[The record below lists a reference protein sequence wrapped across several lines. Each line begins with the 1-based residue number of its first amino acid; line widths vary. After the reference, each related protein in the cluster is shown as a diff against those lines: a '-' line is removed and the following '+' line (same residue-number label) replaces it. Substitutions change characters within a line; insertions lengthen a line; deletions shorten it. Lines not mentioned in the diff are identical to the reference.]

1 MLQKTLLIGLIAF
14 IFLLFLQPVSSSDL
28 FHHLI
33 TGQDILSTQ
42 RLPYTD
48 THSYTAFGKP
58 WVAHSWGA
66 ALLFTLT
73 YLLTGYAGLSVLFA
87 LIGTAASLFLF
98 LILRKRNVPPLLSY
112 TLTLLAASI
121 ISLRW
126 PGRPELL
133 GPLFLVAS
141 VYLLTKAGKI
151 KWWLIPF
158 FWIWGILYGSSAFLG
173 IATVL
178 LFIVTTKQFS
188 KTNFLILLGSVTASM
203 LNGYGSASF
212 FYIFQIPAIAPHVG
226 EWSPILSTMN
236 PQIPEL
242 VLFYQYPVILY
253 VLFTVFCMATLL
265 TQSFSKYKQIPNIFF
280 YLLLSLSLF
289 SPYYTSRF
297 FNLAPLI
304 SLPIIGFLLTKSS
317 VRIQR
322 TSIAVILLLSCVG
335 IFARFS
341 IFPVGIGL
349 ARNSFPTNV
358 AAFLVEKNLS
368 GNVYATQELGGYLAF
383 TNPQIKVFS
392 DTRDDLYQ
400 PLGIFDELQEVSE
413 GTIPLAAL
421 LSKYKTD
428 IIVADLQNG
437 QSFAP
442 LLYSPSWSLVFITDG
457 FMVLTTSDITS
468 KQNLI
473 TYHSLDP
480 LRIPP
485 AKPGQIKEAEK
496 ELRSIIRSS
505 PTSTENTVRLIEL
518 LLAQGKNSDAKN
530 LLAKTDLSGFYGAR
544 TPVIEMENAI
554 LKARILLAN
563 NECTLAYESLRK
575 AISLRNNKLL
585 LFQGMTLPSPVDLY
599 LSQYYEQCEKDLIKA
614 SAYLRQ
620 YLTEVSNPRE
630 RLRVEQ
636 KLRMINNSISR

>member
-1 MLQKTLLIGLIAF
+1 MTQKLITLGFSVGIF
-14 IFLLFLQPVSSSDL
+14 ILFLQPVSASDL
-28 FHHLI
+28 FHHLT
-33 TGQDILSTQ
+33 TGRDILNTYS
-42 RLPYTD
+42 LPYTD
-48 THSYTAFGKP
+48 THSYTAYGEP

-66 ALLFTLT
+66 ALIF
-73 YLLTGYAGLSVLFA
+73 YLVYISAGYEGLSVLFA
-87 LIGTAASLFLF
+87 LLGVAAALFLF
-98 LILRKRNVPPLLSY
+98 LTLRARNVPLPLSL

-133 GPLFLVAS
+133 GPLFLVAL
-141 VYLLTKAGKI
+141 VYLLTKADKI
-151 KWWLIPF
+151 MWWLIPF

-173 IATVL
+173 IATVV
-178 LFIVTTKQFS
+178 LFIITSKKFS
-188 KTNFLILLGSVTASM
+188 KSTLFILLGSVTASM
-203 LNGYGSASF
+203 FNGYGPASF

-253 VLFTVFCMATLL
+253 VLFTVFCLVILL
-265 TQSFSKYKQIPNIFF
+265 FLGPKKRTHIPHFFF
-280 YLLLSLSLF
+280 YLFLSLSLF

-317 VRIQR
+317 IRIQR

-421 LSKYKTD
+421 LSKFKTD

-563 NECTLAYESLRK
+563 NECTHAYESLRK
-575 AISLRNNKLL
+575 AVSLRNNKLL

-599 LSQYYEQCEKDLIKA
+599 LSQYYEQCAKDLIKA